1 MNYVH
6 SHSGPSDQD
15 VVLQYA
21 PSALPLTQ
29 DPNGLTSQPPISSVA
44 DDPAPTVPPGI
55 DDAPHSPV
63 GQIALSDGLSRAE
76 NADHSIET
84 ESNFHSSSTHGMT
97 APLAVPLDCWPADGT
112 GYVRGCPLPEVAG
125 VGTG

>member
-15 VVLQYA
+15 VLLQYA
-21 PSALPLTQ
+21 PSLMSLPQ

-44 DDPAPTVPPGI
+44 DDSAPTVPPGI
-55 DDAPHSPV
+55 DDAPHSPI
-63 GQIALSDGLSRAE
+63 GQIVAVGLARVE

-84 ESNFHSSSTHGMT
+84 VSNFHSSSTHGMT
-97 APLAVPLDCWPADGT
+97 APLADPLDCWPADGT
-112 GYVRGCPLPEVAG
+112 GYVCGCPLPEVAG